1 VVIVG
6 PAGVGKTRLGE
17 ECVDRAGLACVA
29 VRATRAA
36 ATIPLGAFG
45 PFLPGVEASGAADH
59 MSLRR
64 AAESLA

>member
-1 VVIVG
+1 MRTASARGVAIVG

-17 ECVDRAGLACVA
+17 ECVERGRLTCVA

-45 PFLPGVEASGAADH
+45 PFLPATGDSWV
-59 MSLRR
+59 RPIT
-64 AAESLA
+64 